1 MTPNSLYYPT
11 SQAFKS
17 APSGSKFPTL
27 AAAAIG
33 LLLLSPRAQGESLVE
48 SALRFFLGND
58 SNTPGF
64 DLDKARPQPVPA
76 DYRANVLNSLPKE
89 GRITELKEPQL
100 RKLASLN
107 AILQLHERQS
117 VYEYVVF
124 KSTSLPFAFIGLNH
138 RAALLISDTTLDLL
152 NVEEL
157 QASVA
162 HEIGHEYVWAEY
174 LEAEKRNDE
183 RRLKELEL
191 ICDGIAILTL
201 HRAGLSPASLL
212 TAAQKIA
219 NYNRL
224 TGPAANA
231 SRYPSADERK
241 RFAQAI
247 LAWADSRRESA
258 HKGSE
263 SQVLNKATPQEVK

>member
-1 MTPNSLYYPT
+1 MTSKSLHHT
-11 SQAFKS
+11 TKQAVKS
-17 APSGSKFPTL
+17 AATGSKLPTL

-33 LLLLSPRAQGESLVE
+33 LLLLSPRAQGESLGDF
-48 SALRFFLGND
+48 ALSFFLGND

-64 DLDKARPQPVPA
+64 DLDKARPQPVTSE
-76 DYRANVLNSLPKE
+76 YKVSILSSLPKE
-89 GRITELKEPQL
+89 GRVTKFKESQL

-124 KSTSLPFAFIGLNH
+124 KSTPLPFAFIGLNH

-152 NVEEL
+152 SVEEL

-201 HRAGLSPASLL
+201 HRAGLSPTSLL

-231 SRYPSADERK
+231 GRYPSAYERK
-241 RFAQAI
+241 GFAQAI

-258 HKGSE
+258 HKESE
-263 SQVLNKATPQEVK
+263 SQVLNKATPHEVK